1 MSRCSSWKAG
11 SSLTSPMS
19 RGRAQRHPPVADDA
33 RGRPRRHDD
42 DAVGERDRLFQ
53 IVGDEQHRLAVGAP
67 QIEQQIAHDLPRL
80 RVERAERL
88 VHQQDF
94 RIADQHLRE
103 ADALALAAR
112 EHVRIAVAERA
123 QAHARKPGLR
133 ARARLARRR
142 AGRLQPDG
150 DVLQR
155 GLPGKQRV
163 GLEQIA
169 GLAVERGKRAAED
182 IDAAGRRRDQP
193 GGDVEQRGFA
203 AAGRPDDGD
212 EFAVGDVQRRALDRG
227 VAAAAG
233 EPEGDRHVT
242 SATAVLQRA
251 GCRTIG
257 HACSLAPS
265 PRVRKLSGRTR
276 LAKCGL

>member
-1 MSRCSSWKAG
+1 MIEFDLGNVA
-11 SSLTSPMS
+11 
-19 RGRAQRHPPVADDA
+19 RARQRHPPVADDA
-33 RGRPRRHDD
+33 RRRPRRHDD

-53 IVGDEQHRLAVGAP
+53 VVGDEQHRLAVGAP
-67 QIEQQIAHDLPRL
+67 QVEQQIAHDLPGL

-123 QAHARKPGLR
+123 QAHARQPGLR
-133 ARARLARRR
+133 PRTRIARRH
-142 AGRLQPDG
+142 AGRFQSDG

-155 GLPGKQRV
+155 RLPGKQRV
-163 GLEQIA
+163 GLEQVA

-182 IDAAGRRRDQP
+182 IDAAARRRDQP

-203 AAGRPDDGD
+203 AAGRPHDGD
-212 EFAVGDVQRRALDRG
+212 EFAVADVQRRALDRG

-242 SATAVLQRA
+242 ECDGRIQRA